1 MKSLNCPSCGA
12 STSNIIKEDFVVCE
26 FCGTT
31 FHISKK
37 LTVKPGAGGL
47 LLDADFGNGSLPG
60 WEIVRDG
67 QLDFHKGNP
76 PELRGMYQPLINAY
90 DVLRS
95 LASFDDFD
103 AGMNIRFTDGNE
115 KLITAGFY
123 PRFTL
128 GGGYAVYI
136 SPLGLYNIGYL
147 SKDDKGAWKWENLMD
162 WTAHTA
168 LHAGMNQGNH
178 LRVVCDG
185 DRFYVYLNG
194 VLGTSF
200 KDDRSKIGRLHVVVE
215 PNGETNLGIALS
227 DLQVREITR

>member
-1 MKSLNCPSCGA
+1 M
-12 STSNIIKEDFVVCE
+12 KEDFVVCE
-26 FCGTT
+26 FCGTI

-37 LTVKPGAGGL
+37 LVTKPGAGGL
-47 LLDADFGNGSLPG
+47 LLDADFANEPLPG

-67 QLDFHKGNP
+67 QLEFHKGNP
-76 PELRGMYQPLINAY
+76 SELRGMYSPNINAY
-90 DVLRS
+90 YVLKSIRS
-95 LASFDDFD
+95 LDDFD
-103 AGMNIRFTDGNE
+103 ASMNIRFTAGNE

-123 PRFTL
+123 PRYTL

-147 SKDDKGAWKWENLMD
+147 SKDDKSAWKWENLMD
-162 WTAHTA
+162 WTEHTA
-168 LHAGMNQGNH
+168 LHAGMNRNNH

-185 DRFYVYLNG
+185 NRFYVYLNG

-200 KDDRSKIGRLHVVVE
+200 KDERSKIGRLHVVVE
-215 PNGETNLGIALS
+215 PNGDTNLGIAFS